1 MTVSRSPVISVRFHT
16 QCVPLLLCL
25 DSKLPGSEKSVNCI
39 KYDFTVPWTISSG
52 AFYLPPDFWTGEA
65 WMWLKQRSQSVFQVR
80 ECLGF
85 ISSHPTNSL
94 PAPRRKEMV
103 QKDKAIHS
111 PWLLPL
117 GHPTHKGRKVSLAT
131 PTALRVSIGGFTELI
146 NL

>member
-1 MTVSRSPVISVRFHT
+1 MIVRRSPVISDFTHS
-16 QCVPLLLCL
+16 VPLLLGL
-25 DSKLPGSEKSVNCI
+25 ASKLPGLEKSGHYI
-39 KYDFTVPWTISSG
+39 EYDLTVPWTISLG

-94 PAPRRKEMV
+94 PAPRGKEMV

-111 PWLLPL
+111 PRLLPL

-131 PTALRVSIGGFTELI
+131 PTALRVSVGGLTELI